1 MRPTGSIRITI
12 ADDHPIFRLGVR
24 TLLLQ
29 QDGFAVVGEAGDSES
44 AVDVVTSLRPDIL
57 LIDHNL
63 PRLNGLDVV
72 RRIHA
77 ARTGTRAIILTAAM
91 SEPEIQHALLHGA
104 WGVVLKHT
112 ATDVLPECIRQV
124 MKGEH
129 WIGVESVNA
138 LIGGIRAPS
147 GGGSLSLTPR
157 EVDIVRRVA
166 RGASNKDIA
175 SDLTM
180 GEQTVKNHL
189 RRIFRKLNVA
199 NRVELALLAVEQQIG
214 SDAGTAEAEPESPT
228 ETET

>member
-24 TLLLQ
+24 TLLTQ
-29 QDGFAVVGEAGDSES
+29 QDGFSVIGEAGDSES
-44 AVDVVTSLRPDIL
+44 TVDVVTSLRPDIL

-72 RRIHA
+72 RRIQA

-138 LIGGIRAPS
+138 LIGGIRAPA

-175 SDLTM
+175 SDLAM

-214 SDAGTAEAEPESPT
+214 ADAGTPEAETESTT
-228 ETET
+228 ET